1 MNTTKQSMKKS
12 GNLNPMWGRK
22 QSPET
27 KQKISNTQKA
37 RYAAIRKAITER
49 EDILD
54 YGDDDA
60 QTRRSV
66 LRHLLDNNDLRFDNV
81 KQAADF
87 FVIMLGRDRIE
98 EIIHREIHKYI
109 NENCTLREN
118 INQPN
123 HHKSCKGGTVF

>member
-1 MNTTKQSMKKS
+1 MRS
-12 GNLNPMWGRK
+12 GNLNPMFGKRH
-22 QSPET
+22 SEET
-27 KQKISNTQKA
+27 KERISNTQKA
-37 RYAAIRKAITER
+37 RYTTIRKALHER

-54 YGDDDA
+54 YGDDDT

-109 NENCTLREN
+109 NENCTLRE
-118 INQPN
+118 
-123 HHKSCKGGTVF
+123 G

>member
-1 MNTTKQSMKKS
+1 MNTTKQSVEKS

-22 QSPET
+22 QSLEA

-37 RYAAIRKAITER
+37 RYAAIKKAITER

-54 YGDDDA
+54 YGDDDP

-66 LRHLLDNNDLRFDNV
+66 LRHLLDNNDLCFDNV

-98 EIIHREIHKYI
+98 EIIHREIYKYI
-109 NENCTLREN
+109 NKNCTLKED
-118 INQPN
+118 IN
-123 HHKSCKGGTVF
+123 

>member
-1 MNTTKQSMKKS
+1 MNQTKQSMERS

-22 QSPET
+22 QSQET
-27 KQKISNTQKA
+27 KKKISDTQKA

-54 YGDDDA
+54 YGDDDT

-87 FVIMLGRDRIE
+87 FVIMLGKDRIE

-109 NENCTLREN
+109 NENCTLRE
-118 INQPN
+118 
-123 HHKSCKGGTVF
+123 G

>member
-1 MNTTKQSMKKS
+1 MNTTKHSMEKS

-27 KQKISNTQKA
+27 KQKISDTQKA

-54 YGDDDA
+54 YGDDDT

-87 FVIMLGRDRIE
+87 FVIMLGRDRIG
-98 EIIHREIHKYI
+98 EIVHQTINKYI
-109 NENCTLREN
+109 AENCTLR
-118 INQPN
+118 
-123 HHKSCKGGTVF
+123 KD

>member
-1 MNTTKQSMKKS
+1 MNTTKQSMEKS

-22 QSPET
+22 QSQET
-27 KQKISNTQKA
+27 KKKISDTQKA

-60 QTRRSV
+60 QTRRNV

-87 FVIMLGRDRIE
+87 FVNMLGRDRIE
-98 EIIHREIHKYI
+98 EIIHKEIHKYI
-109 NENCTLREN
+109 NENCTLRE
-118 INQPN
+118 
-123 HHKSCKGGTVF
+123 G

>member
-1 MNTTKQSMKKS
+1 MNTTKHSMEKS

-27 KQKISNTQKA
+27 KQKISDTQKA
-37 RYAAIRKAITER
+37 RYAAIRKAIQEK
-49 EDILD
+49 EDIVD
-54 YGDDDA
+54 YGDDDPE
-60 QTRRSV
+60 TRRRV

-98 EIIHREIHKYI
+98 EIVHRTIDKYI
-109 NENCTLREN
+109 AEN
-118 INQPN
+118 
-123 HHKSCKGGTVF
+123 GTCVKDI

>member
-1 MNTTKQSMKKS
+1 MNTTKQGMGKS

-27 KQKISNTQKA
+27 KQKISDTQKA

-54 YGDDDA
+54 YGDDDT

-98 EIIHREIHKYI
+98 ETVHRTIDKYI
-109 NENCTLREN
+109 AENCML
-118 INQPN
+118 
-123 HHKSCKGGTVF
+123 KKD